1 MEQSDLHIDTNCSL
15 SLSLKLRISNSF
27 KKKLENTDFAD
38 IQFLLEYLE
47 YGCTRVK
54 CHRIARA
61 AKKKS
66 RSVVK
71 KKKKE
76 EEREIGNW
84 NKQKGYDQQPERP

>member
-1 MEQSDLHIDTNCSL
+1 M
-15 SLSLKLRISNSF
+15 
-27 KKKLENTDFAD
+27 KKLENTDFAD

-71 KKKKE
+71 KKKKKKKR
-76 EEREIGNW
+76 ERSGTGI
-84 NKQKGYDQQPERP
+84 NKKVTTNSQRGRNSQYTRW